1 MVRRLEDLG
10 VSYVFSSSRSSCSSS
25 TAFEGGGMMQS
36 GLSYCYVSAGRR
48 QWTLREGK
56 GLNVQEL
63 QVMPPQHSQDY

>member
-10 VSYVFSSSRSSCSSS
+10 VSYVFSGRRSSSS
-25 TAFEGGGMMQS
+25 TTFEGGGMMQS